1 VIDIKVLA
9 IDVDGTLVNSRN
21 ELPEENL
28 RALHRAHEAGLKIC
42 ICTGRS
48 LVETQSVIE
57 RIGLD
62 LDYGVFVFG
71 SIVSRLPEGTTLV
84 RTLMDPA
91 LADRLVAFFREMG
104 YPVLLLYDPTQA
116 RIDYR
121 YVAGQRHRE
130 WYDRW
135 LALAPPTLE
144 RLDAWAPLAASPV
157 RIGVITSPDEIED
170 VLRRLRDTVEPEL
183 LNYNAIHAPNYGVH
197 VVECF
202 APKVN
207 KWYGLMQ
214 LAERFGVTGEQIAA
228 IGDDVNDLAMIRN
241 AGLGIAMGNAVES
254 IKNLADWQVATQDEA
269 GVAEAI
275 DRILA
280 RKTRE

>member
-1 VIDIKVLA
+1 MRPVKDIKVLA

-21 ELPEENL
+21 ELPAENL

-48 LVETQSVIE
+48 VAETKGVIE

-71 SIVSRLPEGTTLV
+71 AIVSRLPAGTTLV

-91 LADRLVAFFREMG
+91 FADRLVTFFREMG

-116 RIDYR
+116 EVDYR
-121 YVAGQRHRE
+121 YVVGERNRA

-135 LALAPPTLE
+135 LALAPATLE
-144 RLDAWAPLAASPV
+144 RLEVWSPITASPL
-157 RIGVITSPDEIED
+157 RIGVITRPDEIEE
-170 VLRRLRDTVEPEL
+170 VLHRLKETFAPEH

-214 LAERFGVTGEQIAA
+214 LAERFGVKGEQIAA
-228 IGDDVNDLAMIRN
+228 IGDDVNDLAMIRE
-241 AGLGIAMGNAVES
+241 AGLGIAMGNAIEP
-254 IKNLADWQVATQDEA
+254 IKKLADWQVATQDEA

-280 RKTRE
+280 R